1 QGGEGRSSGRP
12 RGDVREGGAGKTR
25 RLAERCEPHRCR
37 RECPRCAAF
46 GGTRR
51 SAARHRL
58 CDGCRDRTAR
68 PDYRDLP
75 ARHARTDRL
84 SNRADGLFRKS
95 QCSRSAGLSARRRR
109 ASAISEGG
117 VHRARRG
124 AVSWVLAFSP
134 EELTA
139 IRLSLRVAFWAML
152 GSLPCGIAFALWLS
166 LDAIDRRLEDA
177 AGTLGANAMWIF
189 VPITLPLILPGILAG
204 MILSFAR
211 ALGEFGAT
219 ITFDSNIPGETQT
232 LPTAIYM
239 LIQVPG
245 GDLAALRL
253 TLVSIA
259 ISMLALFASEA
270 LIDRASRRVQGR

>member
-1 QGGEGRSSGRP
+1 M
-12 RGDVREGGAGKTR
+12 
-25 RLAERCEPHRCR
+25 
-37 RECPRCAAF
+37 
-46 GGTRR
+46 
-51 SAARHRL
+51 
-58 CDGCRDRTAR
+58 
-68 PDYRDLP
+68 
-75 ARHARTDRL
+75 
-84 SNRADGLFRKS
+84 
-95 QCSRSAGLSARRRR
+95 
-109 ASAISEGG
+109 
-117 VHRARRG
+117 
-124 AVSWVLAFSP
+124 SWVLAFSP

-152 GSLPCGIAFALWLS
+152 GSLPVGIAVALLLSRGQFWGKSLLNVIVHLPLVIPPVVTGYILLLLFGRRGLIGEFLADRLGIVFAFRWTGAALACAVMGFPLLVRSIRLS

-177 AGTLGANAMWIF
+177 AGTLGANALWIF
-189 VPITLPLILPGILAG
+189 VTITLPMILPGILAG

-219 ITFDSNIPGETQT
+219 ITFVSNIPGETQT